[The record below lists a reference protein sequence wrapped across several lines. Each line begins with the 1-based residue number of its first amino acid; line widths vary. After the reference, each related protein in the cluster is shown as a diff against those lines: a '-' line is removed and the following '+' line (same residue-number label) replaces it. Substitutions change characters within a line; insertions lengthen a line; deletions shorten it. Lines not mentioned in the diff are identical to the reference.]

1 MALHDNDAITAF
13 IRAKGVTRCP
23 TACAAPTQAVVA
35 ATDRLMLRQRA
46 ERREAA
52 RETIRE
58 ARARRRP
65 DEPSLGWKIRGKE
78 FYEASLPGR
87 CPPVREVDKRLTG
100 FGT

>member
-23 TACAAPTQAVVA
+23 IACAAPTQAVVA

-52 RETIRE
+52 EKQSGRRGLVAAPTSRASDGRSE
-58 ARARRRP
+58 ARSSTRHRC
-65 DEPSLGWKIRGKE
+65 RGAVHR
-78 FYEASLPGR
+78 Y
-87 CPPVREVDKRLTG
+87 VRSTNA
-100 FGT
+100 